1 MPDNIKLLIIIA
13 DKTKQKDI
21 TKIIKKYN
29 LYFNYIIPGYG
40 SASSSLLDYFGLNEV
55 KKQIYLSIIPN
66 KLETELLYQLKKN
79 LSLQEVGTGISFTI
93 PISSSVKYLAD
104 VYTKTNVFEEDKKM
118 ARQNTYHLII
128 TITEEGYSET
138 VMNVAKKNGAT
149 GGTLI
154 KGSGLGNKDAV
165 RFLGFSIEP
174 EKDITLIVIENK
186 LKNKVMAAITES
198 TGINTKGKGI
208 CFSLPISQA
217 IGLGETV
224 KFEKI

>member
-104 VYTKTNVFEEDKKM
+104 VYTKTNVFEEDKKWLDKI
-118 ARQNTYHLII
+118 HII
-128 TITEEGYSET
+128 
-138 VMNVAKKNGAT
+138 
-149 GGTLI
+149 
-154 KGSGLGNKDAV
+154 
-165 RFLGFSIEP
+165 
-174 EKDITLIVIENK
+174 
-186 LKNKVMAAITES
+186 
-198 TGINTKGKGI
+198 
-208 CFSLPISQA
+208 
-217 IGLGETV
+217 
-224 KFEKI
+224 

>member
-21 TKIIKKYN
+21 TKVIKKYN
-29 LYFNYIIPGYG
+29 LYFNYIISGYG

-66 KLETELLYQLKKN
+66 KLEIEL
-79 LSLQEVGTGISFTI
+79 LSLQEIGTGISFTI

-198 TGINTKGKGI
+198 TGLNTKGKGI